1 MIKAK
6 ISSSKASA
14 REGKGTKSPKITKPL
29 TGRPAT
35 TKMSQLEALLRRPEG
50 ATIKQLVSALD
61 WLPHS
66 VRGAISGSLKKKR
79 SLMIVGKKLD
89 GEERV
94 YRISE

>member
-6 ISSSKASA
+6 TSSSKANA
-14 REGKGTKSPKITKPL
+14 RESKGTKSPKIGKPPAAKPSSTKL
-29 TGRPAT
+29 
-35 TKMSQLEALLRRPEG
+35 SQLEALLRRPEG
-50 ATIKQLVSALD
+50 ATIKQLVSELD

-79 SLMIVGKKLD
+79 SLKIVGKKAE

-94 YRISE
+94 YRIAE

>member
-1 MIKAK
+1 MIKVDT
-6 ISSSKASA
+6 S
-14 REGKGTKSPKITKPL
+14 SPKAGVRGSKGKKKLKKIETS
-29 TGRPAT
+29 T
-35 TKMSQLEALLRRPEG
+35 TKLSQLEALLRRPEG

-79 SLMIVGKKLD
+79 SLKIVGKKLE

-94 YRISE
+94 YRIAE